1 MSDTTSESRIDGR
14 SREARAA
21 RLAQPQP
28 NDAPPA
34 APTEEFEGE
43 DLTYVPG
50 SDDPPTCKWRGREFR
65 ANVPMRIKDK
75 SLIEAARV
83 NRFFRVGGAG
93 PEPGDNDPP
102 KTAVQYRA
110 HVVAWMKAVNTVDDL
125 VVKWSEDRDMR
136 RVCEVG
142 HDDID
147 WLGRLFEPKL
157 HHMRIEEQLSELD
170 VAGVFVKHGILE
182 IPWRS

>member
-1 MSDTTSESRIDGR
+1 MSDTTSETRIDGR

-21 RLAQPQP
+21 RLAQTTPSE
-28 NDAPPA
+28 PPA
-34 APTEEFEGE
+34 PAEEFEGE
-43 DLTYVPG
+43 ELTYVPG

-83 NRFFRVGGAG
+83 NRFFRVGGVG

-102 KTAVQYRA
+102 KTAMQYRT
-110 HVVAWMKAVNTVDDL
+110 HVVAWMKGVNTVDDL
-125 VVKWSEDRDMR
+125 VTKWSEDRDMR

-142 HDDID
+142 RDDID
-147 WLGRLFEPKL
+147 WLGLLFEPKL
-157 HHMRIEEQLSELD
+157 RHMRIEEGLSELD
-170 VAGVFVKHGILE
+170 VAGVWVKHGTLE
-182 IPWRS
+182 LPWRS